1 MASKDCKEQL
11 SSANQPEN
19 VETEVILPPREKQGE
34 DFLIAVENDK
44 IDDRAENE
52 EAKTD
57 KVAGEVYATTA
68 VPTLSGVTVENLS
81 TVVGHEKANEGG
93 EKEDVGNDK
102 KIEVTNSSS
111 NKGTKKILRKRKKNA
126 EEVSPQAVSSS
137 SKVLNEKLN
146 DTSAVKP
153 KEAPTSDKTIEG
165 NGDKDLNTD
174 EKLEPGAICV
184 DEEEKSGGKDKK
196 AAKKVVKKKNDPKA
210 KSLTSNSDSAPTKA
224 EATAVAPTSTSP
236 AVEKK
241 DIEGTEGNTSIDAGK
256 LNNKDKPSPSATKK
270 PSKKAKDAKKQLKK
284 ADDGEKQ
291 LKKVDGMGL
300 VFMCN
305 AKTKKDCFKYHILGL
320 PESKKELVAK
330 IYKGMR
336 LFLFD
341 IDLKLMYGIY
351 KAAGPG
357 GYNIESKAFDSKFPS
372 QVRFNVL
379 KDCLP
384 LPEETFRAAIKDNY
398 FKRNMF
404 DCQLSSEQVKNL
416 CKLFAN
422 ATGGTS
428 KPAHRAAAVRAAPL
442 PISGAREPKRRR
454 VVGTYM
460 REAYLSPPRVRYQS
474 PPRARYQS
482 PPRVRY
488 LSPPPHAFPLQAL
501 PHAAPRLLPPSYA
514 YEQSAGDHYRR
525 DLPRVLEPAEYQD
538 PYALYREPARYREPA
553 YLPAYTPG
561 YAQLRQPRSPPRYL
575 Y

>member
-11 SSANQPEN
+11 SSASQPEN
-19 VETEVILPPREKQGE
+19 VETEVNLPPR
-34 DFLIAVENDK
+34 VENDK

-68 VPTLSGVTVENLS
+68 VPTLSGVTVETLS

-126 EEVSPQAVSSS
+126 EEVPPQAVSSS

-153 KEAPTSDKTIEG
+153 KEAPT
-165 NGDKDLNTD
+165 N
-174 EKLEPGAICV
+174 
-184 DEEEKSGGKDKK
+184 EEEKSGGKDKK

-224 EATAVAPTSTSP
+224 EATVVAPTSTSP

-256 LNNKDKPSPSATKK
+256 LNNKDKASPSATKK
-270 PSKKAKDAKKQLKK
+270 PSKKAKDAKKQLNK

-416 CKLFAN
+416 CKLFEN

-442 PISGAREPKRRR
+442 PISGAR
-454 VVGTYM
+454 
-460 REAYLSPPRVRYQS
+460 ARYQS

-514 YEQSAGDHYRR
+514 YEQSAGDYYRR